1 MTGAVAAV
9 IVIVLLVVVVA
20 AVLFVGNQQKK
31 RRQLRERF
39 GPEYDRRVEAAD
51 DPKKAERELADL
63 AHRRDKL
70 DIRPLDPAT
79 RERYMLAWNQVQA
92 QFVDQPAAALEAA
105 DTLVSQVMRDRGYPV
120 DDFEQRA
127 DLVAVDHPQ
136 VVHHYRAAAQTRQR
150 TDEVSTED
158 QRVAFVHYREL
169 FGELLDGDAD
179 ESVTAERAEADAA
192 EVDREQVRE
201 GERR

>member
-9 IVIVLLVVVVA
+9 IVIVLLVIVVA

-51 DPKKAERELADL
+51 DPKQAERELADL

-70 DIRPLDPAT
+70 DVRPLDPAM
-79 RERYMLAWNQVQA
+79 RERYLVAWNQVQA
-92 QFVDQPAAALEAA
+92 QFVDQPAAALESA
-105 DTLVSQVMRDRGYPV
+105 DTLVTQVMRERGYPV
-120 DDFEQRA
+120 DEFEQRA

-150 TDEVSTED
+150 NDGVSTED

-169 FGELLDGDAD
+169 FNELLEVDAD
-179 ESVTAERAEADAA
+179 RTDADHAEA
-192 EVDREQVRE
+192 EREQVRE